1 MLGDIMNTE
10 IDFNMA
16 LVVSG
21 VVELDTHYREL
32 GFEASKYTVI

>member
-32 GFEASKYTVI
+32 AFEASKYTVI